1 MSALPALDDV
11 LEEYEMLDSE
21 DRYRLLIDLGRKLE
35 PMPDALKTDATKVR
49 GCAASVWVYPQ
60 RTADGRLHFLADSNA
75 AITKGIIALV
85 LATVQDRPAAEIRD
99 TDIAEKLAPFDL
111 KNQLSSNRTQGI
123 PNMIALKTR
132 ELDTGRGTREI
143 EGGSREGAA
152 RIEIADL
159 KERIRK
165 LEAIASGVDL

>member
-35 PMPDALKTDATKVR
+35 LMPDALKTEATKVR

-75 AITKGIIALV
+75 AITKGIVALV
-85 LATVQDRPAAEIRD
+85 LTAVQDRPAEDVAQMD
-99 TDIAEKLAPFDL
+99 VAAALAPFDL
-111 KNQLSSNRTQGI
+111 SRQLSANRTQGI
-123 PNMIALKTR
+123 PSMIALVR
-132 ELDTGRGTREI
+132 ETAHRL
-143 EGGSREGAA
+143 AA
-152 RIEIADL
+152 
-159 KERIRK
+159 
-165 LEAIASGVDL
+165 